1 MKLNSDHKTTVF
13 GVLGAAVIAAN
24 ANPDQVLQGDMQ
36 EISKLLVAL
45 LIGVWGYFTN
55 KK

>member
-13 GVLGAAVIAAN
+13 GALGAAVIAAN
-24 ANPDQVLQGDMQ
+24 ANPEQVLQGDMQ
-36 EISKLLVAL
+36 EISKLLVAGL
-45 LIGVWGYFTN
+45 VALWSYFTN